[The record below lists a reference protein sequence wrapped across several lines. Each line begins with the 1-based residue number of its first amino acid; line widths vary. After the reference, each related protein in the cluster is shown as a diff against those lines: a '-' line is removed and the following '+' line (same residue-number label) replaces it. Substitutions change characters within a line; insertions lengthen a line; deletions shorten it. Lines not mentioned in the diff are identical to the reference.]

1 MCQRK
6 SHYQDLMKGGT
17 PGQRRCHCKLSQEP
31 RSGGR
36 FLNLAVGKLAFNL
49 VNPMNHPTNEAF
61 GFMNHPTWSIP
72 NKPNWESLRIG
83 LTTSFGSIWTF
94 SRKKTGTSEALF
106 VSRFFTL
113 YLLVSLPVFS
123 LAISLFISLYFSS
136 ILPIPLLLSWFF
148 FPSPYVS
155 PWFISLA
162 ISPFIIFGGTSHPRF
177 PPPFCILVSGIVHL
191 QWMPSEPVKN
201 QKTMC
206 GAADSPVGHDMEAE
220 HPAAQHLFFSPGHWL
235 RQSLSPP
242 TVHSLFV
249 CVCAKRSVPHREGC
263 GNGSWL
269 TLPTNRSDLIST
281 GRKMWKRGM
290 SGEGHLAFGLGF
302 KLILTSSAG
311 KTTKDVFS
319 LNGGPCHFSRTKCRT
334 TWQDAPSIDLCPQ
347 GCMVYMHTQTI
358 YRSVN
363 CH

>member
-1 MCQRK
+1 MDPHGVYPITQIENRWELDWPHPLDLLGLVQGK
-6 SHYQDLMKGGT
+6 RQAPLKPYLSPDFSHYIYIT
-17 PGQRRCHCKLSQEP
+17 
-31 RSGGR
+31 
-36 FLNLAVGKLAFNL
+36 
-49 VNPMNHPTNEAF
+49 
-61 GFMNHPTWSIP
+61 
-72 NKPNWESLRIG
+72 
-83 LTTSFGSIWTF
+83 
-94 SRKKTGTSEALF
+94 
-106 VSRFFTL
+106 
-113 YLLVSLPVFS
+113 VSLPVFS
-123 LAISLFISLYFSS
+123 LAISLVISLYFSS
-136 ILPIPLLLSWFF
+136 ILPIPLFLSWFF

-177 PPPFCILVSGIVHL
+177 PPPFWILVSGIVHL

-201 QKTMC
+201 QKTNR
-206 GAADSPVGHDMEAE
+206 GAWFPCWSWYGSRAPCRPCSTAPVFFTW
-220 HPAAQHLFFSPGHWL
+220 PLAASVSEPSNCTFS
-235 RQSLSPP
+235 
-242 TVHSLFV
+242 VCV

-363 CH
+363 CHHIQSMYIYVMSGQSNLVEWGGG